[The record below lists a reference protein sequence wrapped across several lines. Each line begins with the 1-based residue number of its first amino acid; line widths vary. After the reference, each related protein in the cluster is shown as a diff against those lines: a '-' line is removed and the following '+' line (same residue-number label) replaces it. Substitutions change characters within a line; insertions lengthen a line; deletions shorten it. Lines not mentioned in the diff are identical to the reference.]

1 MPGALISLILSN
13 CCLRSLSCNSKPVWP
28 DLGEFSKERVA
39 VGPLDVNKEVI
50 VNRRQILH
58 PRFVTS
64 FENFCPMLANSVNN
78 AAAYD

>member
-1 MPGALISLILSN
+1 MTGALAPLILSN
-13 CCLRSLSCNSKPVWP
+13 CCLRSRSYNSKPVWP

-39 VGPLDVNKEVI
+39 VGQLHVNKEVI

-64 FENFCPMLANSVNN
+64 FENFCPMLANSVHT